1 VLSNFSKKFILP
13 CALLLLIP
21 AQSFAQGRAAA
32 VLVDAV
38 IEQELRS
45 SAEVIGRILSLQS
58 GPVTAEFGGQAA
70 EVFAEVGDK
79 VSNGQI
85 LAKLDAVLLTAE
97 LARAA
102 ARLSQAQSLLK
113 AAKRTSEH
121 RKSELERQIM
131 MQSTSGFLPRNLEN
145 AEFAMSNSESSV
157 ASAQAAVYIAEAE
170 MRIAEV
176 RVEKAEIRA
185 PFDGV
190 IVQRTIALGSYVRVG
205 EDLFEL
211 VSIDSYEIEASVPS
225 QFIPS
230 MTSGKTATFVTQ
242 DGSTGEA
249 EVRAVLPKQDS
260 RIRNQVVRFSS
271 SLPTAEFNF
280 SDGQPVTLFLTLGD
294 GRIAPT
300 VHKDAVLQKGGQ
312 AMVYAAIDGKAV
324 ATPLVL
330 GVAVGDRLE
339 IKSGLAAG
347 ALVVVRG
354 NERLRPDQDIKYD
367 KPE

>member
-1 VLSNFSKKFILP
+1 MLSNFSKRFILP

-21 AQSFAQGRAAA
+21 APSFAQGRAAA

-79 VSNGQI
+79 VSKGQV

-190 IVQRTIALGSYVRVG
+190 IVRRTIALGSYVRVG
-205 EDLFEL
+205 EGLFEL

-230 MTSGKTATFVTQ
+230 MASGKAATFVTPGRQ
-242 DGSTGEA
+242 YRRSPGSC
-249 EVRAVLPKQDS
+249 R
-260 RIRNQVVRFSS
+260 SS
-271 SLPTAEFNF
+271 QARQS
-280 SDGQPVTLFLTLGD
+280 
-294 GRIAPT
+294 
-300 VHKDAVLQKGGQ
+300 HKEPS
-312 AMVYAAIDGKAV
+312 GKIFGIF
-324 ATPLVL
+324 T
-330 GVAVGDRLE
+330 
-339 IKSGLAAG
+339 
-347 ALVVVRG
+347 
-354 NERLRPDQDIKYD
+354 D
-367 KPE
+367 KRV